1 MASPNVF
8 GNLPSEFGAI
18 ACTMSSKVIMSAG
31 FCSMQRL
38 TISLTWNI
46 KDIDTYTMRTNSL
59 NWCNLISISKKVVSY
74 TFFGGKN
81 LLNTSVYLQ
90 NINCS
95 NVFGKFVLIVYHIP
109 TYNESKIKSE
119 PVEYSIL
126 NLELLQPCKF
136 FVKFIK
142 DHLII
147 IYGVKGIQWTAV
159 HKIAI
164 FPYVMYR
171 QCHYVDRRWFKNAPK
186 LP

>member
-18 ACTMSSKVIMSAG
+18 ACTMSSKVIISAG

-46 KDIDTYTMRTNSL
+46 KDTDT
-59 NWCNLISISKKVVSY
+59 
-74 TFFGGKN
+74 
-81 LLNTSVYLQ
+81 
-90 NINCS
+90 
-95 NVFGKFVLIVYHIP
+95 YHIP

>member
-18 ACTMSSKVIMSAG
+18 ACTMSSKVIISAG

-46 KDIDTYTMRTNSL
+46 KDTDT
-59 NWCNLISISKKVVSY
+59 
-74 TFFGGKN
+74 
-81 LLNTSVYLQ
+81 
-90 NINCS
+90 
-95 NVFGKFVLIVYHIP
+95 YHIP

-126 NLELLQPCKF
+126 NLKLLQPCNF

-142 DHLII
+142 DHLTS
-147 IYGVKGIQWTAV
+147 GQRFRK
-159 HKIAI
+159 
-164 FPYVMYR
+164 
-171 QCHYVDRRWFKNAPK
+171 CHYADRRWFKKAPK
-186 LP
+186 LPYVIVKQSPIELLIFFRYLKTSNSGSNRSNRYQCLLNIQQERFFQKGKL